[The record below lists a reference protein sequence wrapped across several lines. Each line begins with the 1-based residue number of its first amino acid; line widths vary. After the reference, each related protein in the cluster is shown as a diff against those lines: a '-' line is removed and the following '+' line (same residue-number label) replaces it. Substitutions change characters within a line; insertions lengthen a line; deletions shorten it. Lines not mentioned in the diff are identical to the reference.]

1 MPKGSLRQKVDSLPA
16 MVGNVYNA
24 SSASQLLAEN
34 LLIDEV
40 VLDQQDVVVS
50 SDFGVSRRRV
60 VSVGRQK
67 IWG

>member
-1 MPKGSLRQKVDSLPA
+1 MPEGSLREKVDSLSA

-40 VLDQQDVVVS
+40 VFDQQDVVVS
-50 SDFGVSRRRV
+50 SDLGVSRRRV
-60 VSVGRQK
+60 VGVGRQK